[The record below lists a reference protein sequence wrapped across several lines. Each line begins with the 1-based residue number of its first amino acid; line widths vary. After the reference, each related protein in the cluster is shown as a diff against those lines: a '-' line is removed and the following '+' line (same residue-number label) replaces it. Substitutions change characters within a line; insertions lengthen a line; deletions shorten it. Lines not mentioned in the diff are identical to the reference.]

1 MVSMEN
7 LASLFGI
14 PHLVSWIGLTPLIG
28 LVIVGFLPVRAG
40 GRHVEAIRWVTLG
53 VTLLT
58 LGLAVGLWASFDHT
72 AGGTQFVD
80 RVEWRLP
87 YGTHYAVGVDGIS
100 LLLVLLTAFLAPL
113 CVLGSWR
120 SIATNVKAFMML
132 ILLVEGAVV
141 GVFTALDAFLFFFF
155 WEITMIPTYC
165 MIALWGGPQRTQASI
180 KFLLFSLTGGLLML
194 SGILALHHVGGT
206 FDMLALMQVEYAPK
220 VQFWI
225 FLALFL
231 GFAIKVP
238 MLLVHGWL
246 ADAHGEAP
254 TAGSVILSGLLLK
267 MGAYGLIRF
276 CLPMLPEASAAF
288 APLIQWL
295 SVLAILYGGAMALAQ
310 HDFKRLIAYSSIA
323 HMGFVTLGIF
333 GLNTQSVQGA
343 VLQMVNHGITTG
355 ALFLVAGML
364 YDRTHDRTINNYGG
378 LQQVMPRFAV
388 VLSIFTVASF
398 GLPGTGNFI
407 GEFLVLAGTVS
418 HSYLMVLLVLAGI
431 VLGAAYMLWMFQR
444 MVLGPVTPYVSTLPD
459 LTRREIACVIPLALA
474 VFVIGLYPT
483 FMLDLMH
490 VSVTTLVQDFAQV
503 QPLRIGAV
511 FTAP

>member
-1 MVSMEN
+1 MEN
-7 LASLFGI
+7 PASLFGI
-14 PHLVSWIGLTPLIG
+14 PHLVSWIMLIPLIG
-28 LVIVGFLPVRAG
+28 LVIVGLLPVRAG

-58 LGLAVGLWASFDHT
+58 LGLAVGLWASFDH
-72 AGGTQFVD
+72 AASGPQFVD
-80 RVEWRLP
+80 RMDVEGILP
-87 YGTHYAVGVDGIS
+87 FGTQYAVGVDGIS
-100 LLLVLLTAFLAPL
+100 LPLVLLTAFLVPL

-120 SIATNVKAFMML
+120 SIATNVKTFMML

-141 GVFTALDAFLFFFF
+141 GVFTALDAYLFFFF
-155 WEITMIPTYC
+155 WEITVIPTYC
-165 MIALWGGPQRTQASI
+165 MIAFWGGPQRTQAAI
-180 KFLLFSLTGGLLML
+180 KFLLFNVMGSLLLPA
-194 SGILALHHVGGT
+194 GILALHHVGGT

-238 MLLVHGWL
+238 MLPVHSWL
-246 ADAHGEAP
+246 AEAHSEAP

-276 CLPMLPEASAAF
+276 CLSMLPEASAAF
-288 APLIQWL
+288 APLIQGL

-310 HDFKRLIAYSSIA
+310 PDFKRLIAYSSIA

-378 LQQVMPRFAV
+378 LHQVMPRFAV
-388 VLSIFTVASF
+388 VLSLFTVASF

-407 GEFLVLAGTVS
+407 GEFLVLAGTWS
-418 HSYLMVLLVLAGI
+418 HSYSMVLLVLVGI
-431 VLGAAYMLWMFQR
+431 VLGAAYMLGMFQR
-444 MVLGPVTPYVSTLPD
+444 LVLGPVSPQSATLHD
-459 LTRREIACVIPLALA
+459 LNRREIACVIPLALA

-483 FMLDLMH
+483 VMLDLMH
-490 VSVTTLVQDFAQV
+490 ASVTTLAQDFAQV
-503 QPLRIGAV
+503 QPLRIVAL

>member
-1 MVSMEN
+1 MEN
-7 LASLFGI
+7 PASLFGI
-14 PHLVSWIGLTPLIG
+14 PHLVSWILLTPIIG
-28 LVIVGFLPVRAG
+28 LVIVGLLPVRAG
-40 GRHVEAIRWVTLG
+40 GRHGEAIRWVTLG

-58 LGLAVGLWASFDHT
+58 SGLAVGLWASFDYT
-72 AGGTQFVD
+72 ASGPQFVD
-80 RVEWRLP
+80 RAEGMLP
-87 YGTHYAVGVDGIS
+87 FGAQYAVGVDGIS
-100 LLLVLLTAFLAPL
+100 LPLVLLTALLVPL

-132 ILLVEGAVV
+132 ILLAEGAVV
-141 GVFTALDAFLFFFF
+141 GVFTALDAYLFFIF
-155 WEITMIPTYC
+155 WEITVIPTYC
-165 MIALWGGPQRTQASI
+165 MIAFWGGPKRIQAAI
-180 KFLLFSLTGGLLML
+180 KFLLFNFMGSLLLPA
-194 SGILALHHVGGT
+194 GILALHHVGGT
-206 FDMLALMQVEYAPK
+206 FDMLALMQVEYAPE
-220 VQFWI
+220 VQSWI

-238 MLLVHGWL
+238 MIPVHGWI

-276 CLPMLPEASAAF
+276 CLSMLPEATAAF
-288 APLIQWL
+288 APFIQWL

-310 HDFKRLIAYSSIA
+310 PDFKRLIAYSSIA
-323 HMGFVTLGIF
+323 HMGVVTLGIF
-333 GLNTQSVQGA
+333 GLNTQSVEGA

-378 LQQVMPRFAV
+378 LNQVMPRFAV
-388 VLSIFTVASF
+388 VLSLFTVASF

-407 GEFLVLAGTVS
+407 GEFLVLVGTVS
-418 HSYLMVLLVLAGI
+418 HSYLMVLLVLVGI
-431 VLGAAYMLWMFQR
+431 VLGVAYMLGMIQR
-444 MVLGPVTPYVSTLPD
+444 LVLGPVSPQSAALHD
-459 LTRREIACVIPLALA
+459 LNRREIACVIPLALA

-483 FMLDLMH
+483 FMLDPIH
-490 VSVTTLVQDFAQV
+490 ASVTTLVQDLAQA
-503 QPLRIGAV
+503 QPLRILAL

>member
-1 MVSMEN
+1 MEN
-7 LASLFGI
+7 PASLFGI
-14 PHLVSWIGLTPLIG
+14 PHLVSWIVLTPLIG
-28 LVIVGFLPVRAG
+28 LVIVGLLPVRAG
-40 GRHVEAIRWVTLG
+40 RRHVEAIRWVTLG

-58 LGLAVGLWASFDHT
+58 LGLTVGLWASFDHA
-72 AGGTQFVD
+72 AGGPQFVD
-80 RVEWRLP
+80 RMEWIP
-87 YGTHYAVGVDGIS
+87 TVGTQYAVGVDGIS
-100 LLLVLLTAFLAPL
+100 LPLVLLTAFLVPL

-132 ILLVEGAVV
+132 ILLVEGAVM

-155 WEITMIPTYC
+155 WEITMIPTYF
-165 MIALWGGPQRTQASI
+165 MIALWGGPQRTQAAV
-180 KFLLFSLTGGLLML
+180 KFLLFSLTGSLLL
-194 SGILALHHVGGT
+194 LVGILALHHVGGT

-231 GFAIKVP
+231 GFGIKVP

-267 MGAYGLIRF
+267 MGTYGLLRF

-288 APLIQWL
+288 APFVMWF

-333 GLNTQSVQGA
+333 GLNTQSIQGA

-378 LQQVMPRFAV
+378 LHQVMPRFAV
-388 VLSIFTVASF
+388 VLSLFTVASF

-407 GEFLVLAGTVS
+407 GEFLVLTGTWS
-418 HSYLMVLLVLAGI
+418 HSYFMVLLVLVGI
-431 VLGAAYMLWMFQR
+431 VLGAAYMLGMFQR
-444 MVLGPVTPYVSTLPD
+444 LVLGPVSPQSATLHD
-459 LTRREIACVIPLALA
+459 LNRREIACVIPLALA

-483 FMLDLMH
+483 VMLDLMDA
-490 VSVTTLVQDFAQV
+490 SVTTLAQDFAQV
-503 QPLRIGAV
+503 QPLRIVAV
-511 FTAP
+511 FTTP

>member
-1 MVSMEN
+1 ME
-7 LASLFGI
+7 
-14 PHLVSWIGLTPLIG
+14 HLVSWIVLTPIIG
-28 LVIVGFLPVRAG
+28 MVIVGFL
-40 GRHVEAIRWVTLG
+40 RHAEIIRWTTLG
-53 VTLLT
+53 ITLLT
-58 LGLAVGLWASFDHT
+58 LGLTAGLWGSFDYT
-72 AGGTQFVD
+72 AGGMQFVD
-80 RVEWRLP
+80 RVPLP
-87 YGTHYAVGVDGIS
+87 LVSFQYAVGVDGIS
-100 LLLVLLTAFLAPL
+100 LLLVLLTALLVPL

-132 ILLVEGAVV
+132 ILLVEVAVT
-141 GVFTALDAFLFFFF
+141 GVFTAMDAFLFLLF
-155 WEITMIPTYC
+155 WEVAMIPMYFV
-165 MIALWGGPQRTQASI
+165 IAFWGGPKRIHAAI
-180 KFLLFSLTGGLLML
+180 KFLLFSVAGGLLL
-194 SGILALHHVGGT
+194 GLGIEALHHVGGT
-206 FDMLALMQVEYAPK
+206 SDMLALMQVEYAPK

-254 TAGSVILSGLLLK
+254 TAGSAILSGLLLK
-267 MGAYGLIRF
+267 MGAYGLLRF

-364 YDRTHDRTINNYGG
+364 YNRTHDRTINNYGG
-378 LQQVMPRFAV
+378 LHQVMPRFTV

-407 GEFLVLAGTVS
+407 GEFLVLVGTVS
-418 HSYLMVLLVLAGI
+418 HSYLMVLLVLVGI

-444 MVLGPVTPYVSTLPD
+444 LVLGPVSAQSATLHD
-459 LTRREIACVIPLALA
+459 LNRREIACVIPLALA

-483 FMLDLMH
+483 FVLDLMH
-490 VSVTTLVQDFAQV
+490 ASVTTLVQDLAQV
-503 QPLRIGAV
+503 QPLRIMAV

>member
-1 MVSMEN
+1 MEN
-7 LASLFGI
+7 PASLFGI
-14 PHLVSWIGLTPLIG
+14 PHLVSWIMLTPLIG

-72 AGGTQFVD
+72 ASGPQFVD
-80 RVEWRLP
+80 RVEWIP
-87 YGTHYAVGVDGIS
+87 TVGTQYAVGVDGIS
-100 LLLVLLTAFLAPL
+100 LLLVLLTAFLVPL

-155 WEITMIPTYC
+155 WEITVIPTYC
-165 MIALWGGPQRTQASI
+165 MIAFWGGPQRTQAAI
-180 KFLLFSLTGGLLML
+180 KFLLFSLTGSLLL
-194 SGILALHHVGGT
+194 LVGILTLHHVGGT

-238 MLLVHGWL
+238 MLLVHSWL
-246 ADAHGEAP
+246 AEAHSEAP

-267 MGAYGLIRF
+267 MGAYGLLRF

-288 APLIQWL
+288 APLIQGL

-378 LQQVMPRFAV
+378 LHQVMPRFAV
-388 VLSIFTVASF
+388 VLSLFTVASF

-407 GEFLVLAGTVS
+407 GEFLVLAGTWS
-418 HSYLMVLLVLAGI
+418 HSYFMVLLVLAGI
-431 VLGAAYMLWMFQR
+431 VLGAAYMLGMFQR
-444 MVLGPVTPYVSTLPD
+444 LVLGPVSPQSATLHD
-459 LTRREIACVIPLALA
+459 LNRREIACVIPLALA

-483 FMLDLMH
+483 VMLDLMH
-490 VSVTTLVQDFAQV
+490 ASVTTLAQDFAQV
-503 QPLRIGAV
+503 QPLRIVAV

>member
-1 MVSMEN
+1 MEN
-7 LASLFGI
+7 PASLFGI
-14 PHLVSWIGLTPLIG
+14 PHLVSWIVLIPLIG
-28 LVIVGFLPVRAG
+28 LVIVGLLPVRAG

-58 LGLAVGLWASFDHT
+58 LGLAVGLWASFDH
-72 AGGTQFVD
+72 AVGGPQFVD
-80 RVEWRLP
+80 RMEWIP
-87 YGTHYAVGVDGIS
+87 TVGTQYAVGVDGIS
-100 LLLVLLTAFLAPL
+100 LPLVLLTVFLIPL

-141 GVFTALDAFLFFFF
+141 GVFTALDAYLFFFF
-155 WEITMIPTYC
+155 WEITVIPTYC
-165 MIALWGGPQRTQASI
+165 MIAFWGGPQRTQAAI
-180 KFLLFSLTGGLLML
+180 KFLLFNVMGSLLLPA
-194 SGILALHHVGGT
+194 GILALHHVGGT

-238 MLLVHGWL
+238 MLLVHSWL
-246 ADAHGEAP
+246 AEAHSEAP

-267 MGAYGLIRF
+267 MGAYGLLRF

-288 APLIQWL
+288 APLIQGL

-310 HDFKRLIAYSSIA
+310 PDFKRLIAYSSIA

-333 GLNTQSVQGA
+333 GLNTQSIQGA

-378 LQQVMPRFAV
+378 LHQVMPRFAV
-388 VLSIFTVASF
+388 VLSLFTVASF

-407 GEFLVLAGTVS
+407 GEFLVLAGTWS
-418 HSYLMVLLVLAGI
+418 HSYSMVLLVLVGI
-431 VLGAAYMLWMFQR
+431 VLGAAYMLGMFQR
-444 MVLGPVTPYVSTLPD
+444 LVLGPVSPQSATLHD
-459 LTRREIACVIPLALA
+459 LNRREIACVIPLALA

-483 FMLDLMH
+483 VMLDLMDA
-490 VSVTTLVQDFAQV
+490 SVTTLVRDFAQV
-503 QPLRIGAV
+503 QPLRIVAV

>member
-1 MVSMEN
+1 MEN
-7 LASLFGI
+7 PASLFGI
-14 PHLVSWIGLTPLIG
+14 PHLVSWIVLTPLIG

-40 GRHVEAIRWVTLG
+40 GRHIEAIRWVTLG

-72 AGGTQFVD
+72 AGGPQFVD
-80 RVEWRLP
+80 RVERIPTL
-87 YGTHYAVGVDGIS
+87 GIHYAVGVDGIS
-100 LLLVLLTAFLAPL
+100 LPLVLLTAFLVPL

-132 ILLVEGAVV
+132 ILLAEGAVM
-141 GVFTALDAFLFFFF
+141 GVFTALDAFLFFIF
-155 WEITMIPTYC
+155 WEITVIPTYC
-165 MIALWGGPQRTQASI
+165 MIAFWGGPQRTQAAI
-180 KFLLFSLTGGLLML
+180 KFLLFNFTGSLLLPA
-194 SGILALHHVGGT
+194 GILALHHVGGT
-206 FDMLALMQVEYAPK
+206 YDMLALMQVEYAPK

-238 MLLVHGWL
+238 MLLVHSWL
-246 ADAHGEAP
+246 AEAHSEAP

-267 MGAYGLIRF
+267 MGAYGLLRF
-276 CLPMLPEASAAF
+276 CLPILPEASAAF

-333 GLNTQSVQGA
+333 GFNTQSVQGA

-355 ALFLVAGML
+355 ALFLVVGML

-378 LQQVMPRFAV
+378 LHQVMPRFAV
-388 VLSIFTVASF
+388 ILSLFTVASF

-418 HSYLMVLLVLAGI
+418 HSYLMVLLVLVGI
-431 VLGAAYMLWMFQR
+431 VLGAAYMLGMIQR
-444 MVLGPVTPYVSTLPD
+444 LVLGPVSPQSATLHD
-459 LTRREIACVIPLALA
+459 LNRREIACVIPLALA

-483 FMLDLMH
+483 VMLDLMH
-490 VSVTTLVQDFAQV
+490 ASVTTLVQDLAQV
-503 QPLRIGAV
+503 QPLRIVEV

>member
-1 MVSMEN
+1 MEN
-7 LASLFGI
+7 
-14 PHLVSWIGLTPLIG
+14 HLVSWIVLTPLIG

-40 GRHVEAIRWVTLG
+40 ERHVDVIRWVTLG
-53 VTLLT
+53 ITLLT
-58 LGLAVGLWASFDHT
+58 LGLAAGLWASFDHT
-72 AGGTQFVD
+72 VGEPQFVD
-80 RVEWRLP
+80 RAEWIPTLGVE
-87 YGTHYAVGVDGIS
+87 YAVGVDGIS
-100 LLLVLLTAFLAPL
+100 LPLVLLTALLAPL

-120 SIATNVKAFMML
+120 SIAKNVKAFMML

-141 GVFTALDAFLFFFF
+141 GVFTALDTFLFFFF
-155 WEITMIPTYC
+155 WEVTMIPTYF
-165 MIALWGGPQRTQASI
+165 MIALWGGPQRIHAAI
-180 KFLLFSLTGGLLML
+180 KFLLFSMAGSLLL
-194 SGILALHHVGGT
+194 LVGILALYQIGGT
-206 FDMLALMQVEYAPK
+206 FDMLALIRVEFAPK

-238 MLLVHGWL
+238 MLLVHSWL
-246 ADAHGEAP
+246 ADAHSEAP

-267 MGAYGLIRF
+267 MGAYGFLRF
-276 CLPMLPEASAAF
+276 CLPMLPEASVTF
-288 APLIQWL
+288 APFIAWL

-310 HDFKRLIAYSSIA
+310 TDFKRLIAYSSIA

-333 GLNTQSVQGA
+333 GLNSQSIQGA

-407 GEFLVLAGTVS
+407 GEFLVLVGTLS
-418 HSYLMVLLVLAGI
+418 HSYLMIMLALAGI
-431 VLGAAYMLWMFQR
+431 VLGACYMLGMFQR
-444 MVLGPVTPYVSTLPD
+444 LVQGPVSAQSATLHD
-459 LTRREIACVIPLALA
+459 LNRREMACVIPLALA
-474 VFVIGLYPT
+474 VFVIGLYPS
-483 FMLDLMH
+483 FLLDLMDA
-490 VSVTTLVQDFAQV
+490 SVTTLVQDLAHA
-503 QPLRIGAV
+503 QPLRIAEV
-511 FTAP
+511 WTAP

>member
-1 MVSMEN
+1 MEN
-7 LASLFGI
+7 PASLFGI
-14 PHLVSWIGLTPLIG
+14 PHLVSWIVLTPLIG

-58 LGLAVGLWASFDHT
+58 LGLAVGLWVSFDHT
-72 AGGTQFVD
+72 AGGPQFVD
-80 RVEWRLP
+80 RVEWIP
-87 YGTHYAVGVDGIS
+87 TVGTQYAVGVDGIS
-100 LLLVLLTAFLAPL
+100 LPLVLLTAFLVPL

-132 ILLVEGAVV
+132 ILLVEGAVT

-165 MIALWGGPQRTQASI
+165 MIAFWGGPQRTQAAI
-180 KFLLFSLTGGLLML
+180 KFVLFSLTGSLLL
-194 SGILALHHVGGT
+194 LVGILTLHHVGGT
-206 FDMLALMQVEYAPK
+206 YDMLALMQVEYAPK

-238 MLLVHGWL
+238 MLLVHSWL
-246 ADAHGEAP
+246 AEAHSEAP

-267 MGAYGLIRF
+267 MGAYGLLRF

-288 APLIQWL
+288 APLIQGL

-378 LQQVMPRFAV
+378 LHQVMPRFAV
-388 VLSIFTVASF
+388 VLSLFTVASF

-431 VLGAAYMLWMFQR
+431 VLGAAYMLGMFQR
-444 MVLGPVTPYVSTLPD
+444 LVLGPVSPQSATLHD
-459 LTRREIACVIPLALA
+459 LNRREIACVIPLALA

-483 FMLDLMH
+483 VMLDPMH
-490 VSVTTLVQDFAQV
+490 ASVTTLAQDFAQV
-503 QPLRIGAV
+503 QPLRIVAV

>member
-1 MVSMEN
+1 MEN
-7 LASLFGI
+7 PASLFGI
-14 PHLVSWIGLTPLIG
+14 PHLVSWIVLTPLIG

-72 AGGTQFVD
+72 AGGPQFVD
-80 RVEWRLP
+80 RVEWIP
-87 YGTHYAVGVDGIS
+87 TVGTQYAVGVDGIS
-100 LLLVLLTAFLAPL
+100 LPLVLLTAFLAPL

-132 ILLVEGAVV
+132 ILLVEGAVT

-155 WEITMIPTYC
+155 WEITVIPTYC
-165 MIALWGGPQRTQASI
+165 MIAFWGGPQRTQAAI
-180 KFLLFSLTGGLLML
+180 KFLLFNVMGSLLLPA
-194 SGILALHHVGGT
+194 GILALHHVGGT

-231 GFAIKVP
+231 GFGIKVP

-267 MGAYGLIRF
+267 MGTYGLLRF

-288 APLIQWL
+288 APFVMWL

-378 LQQVMPRFAV
+378 LHQVMPRFAV
-388 VLSIFTVASF
+388 VLSLFTVASF

-407 GEFLVLAGTVS
+407 GEFLVLAGTFTRYPIAAVIAT
-418 HSYLMVLLVLAGI
+418 LGI
-431 VLGAAYMLWMFQR
+431 VLAALYILLMYQR
-444 MVLGPVTPYVSTLPD
+444 TMTGEPTEHTSRFADLSTREAWVVAPLIAVIIALGFFPKPLLDVINPAVAATLQDVENGST
-459 LTRREIACVIPLALA
+459 A
-474 VFVIGLYPT
+474 
-483 FMLDLMH
+483 
-490 VSVTTLVQDFAQV
+490 TTAQEV
-503 QPLRIGAV
+503 GK
-511 FTAP
+511 

>member
-1 MVSMEN
+1 
-7 LASLFGI
+7 
-14 PHLVSWIGLTPLIG
+14 
-28 LVIVGFLPVRAG
+28 
-40 GRHVEAIRWVTLG
+40 
-53 VTLLT
+53 
-58 LGLAVGLWASFDHT
+58 
-72 AGGTQFVD
+72 
-80 RVEWRLP
+80 
-87 YGTHYAVGVDGIS
+87 
-100 LLLVLLTAFLAPL
+100 L

-132 ILLVEGAVV
+132 ILLLEGAVV

-155 WEITMIPTYC
+155 WEITMVPTYF
-165 MIALWGGPQRTQASI
+165 MIALWGGPQRIQAAI
-180 KFLLFSLTGGLLML
+180 KFVLFSLTGSLLL
-194 SGILALHHVGGT
+194 LVGILTLHHAGGT

-231 GFAIKVP
+231 GFGIKVP
-238 MLLVHGWL
+238 MLLVHSWL
-246 ADAHGEAP
+246 AEAHSEAP

-267 MGAYGLIRF
+267 MGTYGLLRF

-333 GLNTQSVQGA
+333 GFNTQSVQGA

-355 ALFLVAGML
+355 ALFLVVGML
-364 YDRTHDRTINNYGG
+364 YDRTHDRMINNYGG
-378 LQQVMPRFAV
+378 LRQVMPRFTV
-388 VLSIFTVASF
+388 VLSLFTVASF

-407 GEFLVLAGTVS
+407 GEFLVLVGTWS
-418 HSYLMVLLVLAGI
+418 HSYLMVLLVLVGV
-431 VLGAAYMLWMFQR
+431 VLGAAYMLGMFQR
-444 MVLGPVTPYVSTLPD
+444 LVLGPVSPQSATLHD
-459 LTRREIACVIPLALA
+459 LNRREIACVIPLALA

-483 FMLDLMH
+483 VMLDLMH
-490 VSVTTLVQDFAQV
+490 ASVTTLVQDFAQV
-503 QPLRIGAV
+503 QPLGIVAV
-511 FTAP
+511 FTTP

>member
-1 MVSMEN
+1 MEN
-7 LASLFGI
+7 PASLFGI
-14 PHLVSWIGLTPLIG
+14 PHLVRWIVLTPLIG
-28 LVIVGFLPVRAG
+28 LVIVGLLPVRAG

-58 LGLAVGLWASFDHT
+58 LGLAVGLWASFDHA
-72 AGGTQFVD
+72 AGGPQFVD
-80 RVEWRLP
+80 RMEWIP
-87 YGTHYAVGVDGIS
+87 TVGTQYTVGVDGIS
-100 LLLVLLTAFLAPL
+100 LPLVLLTAFLVPL

-155 WEITMIPTYC
+155 WEITMIPAYC
-165 MIALWGGPQRTQASI
+165 MIALWGGPQRTQAAI
-180 KFLLFSLTGGLLML
+180 KFLLFSLTGSLLL
-194 SGILALHHVGGT
+194 LFGILALHHVGGT

-231 GFAIKVP
+231 GFGIKVP

-276 CLPMLPEASAAF
+276 CLSMLPEASAAF
-288 APLIQWL
+288 APLIQGL

-310 HDFKRLIAYSSIA
+310 PDFKRLIAYSSIA

-333 GLNTQSVQGA
+333 GLNTQSIQGA

-378 LQQVMPRFAV
+378 LHQVMPRFAV
-388 VLSIFTVASF
+388 VLSLFTVASF

-407 GEFLVLAGTVS
+407 GEFLVLAGTWS
-418 HSYLMVLLVLAGI
+418 HSYFMVLLVLVGI
-431 VLGAAYMLWMFQR
+431 VLGAAYMLGMFR
-444 MVLGPVTPYVSTLPD
+444 RLVLGPVSPQSATLHD
-459 LTRREIACVIPLALA
+459 LNRREIACVIPLALA

-483 FMLDLMH
+483 VMLDLMDA
-490 VSVTTLVQDFAQV
+490 SVTTLVRDFAQV
-503 QPLRIGAV
+503 QPLRIVAV